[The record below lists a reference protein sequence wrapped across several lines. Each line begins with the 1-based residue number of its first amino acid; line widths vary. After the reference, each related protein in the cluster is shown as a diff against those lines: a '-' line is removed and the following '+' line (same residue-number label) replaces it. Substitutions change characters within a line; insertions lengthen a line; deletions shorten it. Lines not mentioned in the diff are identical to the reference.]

1 MIVNYKFTY
10 KIFFIFAFCLI
21 ICFKQNNFVY
31 AKLNE
36 IKEYNININK
46 SYIILFD
53 KNISAYKNLTPKILK
68 LEKIATLNND
78 KNQFILYGKELGSG
92 KLIFGFN
99 NDKKFECI
107 IYVKR
112 HNKIRNED
120 DILFEI
126 DKPSIFIPQEGLND
140 MELDSIWM
148 KY

>member
-1 MIVNYKFTY
+1 MNYKFVS

-21 ICFKQNNFVY
+21 ICFKQNNFVF
-31 AKLNE
+31 ASLNE

-46 SYIILFD
+46 TYIILFD
-53 KNISAYKNLTPKILK
+53 ENVSAYKNLTPKILK

-92 KLIFGFN
+92 KLSFEFD
-99 NDKKFECI
+99 NDKKFEYTI
-107 IYVKR
+107 HISEYNNLK
-112 HNKIRNED
+112 NED
-120 DILFEI
+120 DVLFEI
-126 DKPSIFIPQEGLND
+126 DKPSILIPQEGLND